1 MVGDLPTDEEVK
13 MDSKGRVLIPA
24 KMRHGLKTKRFRAK
38 LTQGKIV
45 LEPMKKSESVRGKYE
60 KLLKTSMEKL
70 EEQQEKFLR
79 KGRDHTLIG

>member
-1 MVGDLPTDEEVK
+1 MPMNEEVK